1 MAGGHSRIFIP
12 EGGKSASSG
21 RSATSPLMVK
31 KTLPIIFILLLA
43 FAFRAY
49 DLTTIPPG
57 LTHDEANHGWDSIKV
72 LDGVLLF
79 YFPLNYGS
87 EPLYN
92 YVVAGNMALIG
103 QNLLALRLVN
113 VMFGLLIIAAVYL
126 WTRWAFNR
134 YTALVTAALI
144 AVSFWPVASS
154 RQALRAGMLPFL
166 AVSATIFFW
175 LIFRPGRRDD
185 PAGTSTPNLNIWW
198 AVLGFALCVTATLHT
213 YLAARVLWLLYPIF
227 LAYLAFSHRASFKRI
242 WKPVLAGLI
251 LAGLLVI
258 PMFAYVEAHPEAETR
273 LQMLEGPLQSLLSG
287 DLEPLF
293 INAWEALLAFVWPGF
308 GDHFLAYNIP
318 GRPVLEAVSSLF
330 FLVGLVV
337 CFWRLQQPAYA
348 FVLIWFGMGIVPSLV
363 TGPEANTT
371 RNLAALAPTYILA
384 ATGFITMATFIT
396 RRWGCP
402 AQIASAVILTLWLFF
417 VGLTTLLDYF
427 IHWAQSPDVRAAYQ
441 HTLVE
446 ALEYLEGQSPNK
458 TTVIST
464 IYPGPA
470 HDPSIARVLLA
481 GDQADLRWVDA
492 RRAIIYPGG
501 QAAQLILPSSTPL
514 HPAFAGLVRPVDT
527 VEIRPDDL
535 DPAFTAYDML
545 DTTWDLADSS
555 ANFGN
560 ALELIGSRWL
570 DDSIRP
576 GEMAEL
582 ITIWR
587 VIDPDKVGPIVP
599 PAFETDMVL
608 FTHVID
614 DTGDIIV
621 QQDSLEAPSWDW
633 QAGDIFLQVHPVT
646 IPDGVPTGLY
656 NTTVGAYD
664 RSSGERVP
672 LLNPADEIVDNRAFV
687 VPLKVNER

>member
-1 MAGGHSRIFIP
+1 MVGGQPRSFVQD
-12 EGGKSASSG
+12 GGKGARSG

-43 FAFRAY
+43 FAFRVY
-49 DLTTIPPG
+49 DLTEIPPG

-113 VMFGLLIIAAVYL
+113 VMFGMLTIAVVNL

-134 YTALVTAALI
+134 NTALVTAALI

-166 AVSATIFFW
+166 AVSAAIFFW
-175 LIFRPGRRDD
+175 LIFRPGRRDNS
-185 PAGTSTPNLNIWW
+185 PRSSIPKLNLWW

-227 LAYLAFSHRASFKRI
+227 LAYLVLSHRASFKRI

-287 DLEPLF
+287 DLVPVF
-293 INAWEALLAFVWPGF
+293 TNAWEALLAFVWPGF

-318 GRPVLEAVSSLF
+318 GRPVLEVASALF
-330 FLVGLVV
+330 FLGGLVV
-337 CFWRLQQPAYA
+337 CLWRFRQPAYA
-348 FVLIWFGMGIVPSLV
+348 FVLIWFGVGIVPSLV

-384 ATGFITMATFIT
+384 ATGFITAATLIT
-396 RRWGCP
+396 RRWGRP
-402 AQIASAVILTLWLFF
+402 AQIASAVILALWLFF
-417 VGLTTLLDYF
+417 VGLTTILDYF
-427 IHWAQSPDVRAAYQ
+427 IRWAQSPDVRAAYQ

-446 ALEYLEGQSPNK
+446 TLEYLEGQSPNK
-458 TTVIST
+458 ATVIST
-464 IYPGPA
+464 VYPGPA

-481 GDQADLRWVDA
+481 GNPAELRWVDA

-501 QAAQLILPSSTPL
+501 QAAQLIIPSSTPL
-514 HPAFAGLVRPVDT
+514 HPAFVDLVRPVDT
-527 VEIRPDDL
+527 VEVRPDDL
-535 DPAFTAYDML
+535 DPAFTSYDLL
-545 DTTWDLADSS
+545 DPAWDLTDSS
-555 ANFGN
+555 ANFGD
-560 ALELIGSRWL
+560 ALELIGARWL
-570 DDSIRP
+570 GDSVRP
-576 GEMAEL
+576 GETAEL
-582 ITIWR
+582 ITIWQ
-587 VIDPDKVGPIVP
+587 VTDPEKVGPIVP

-614 DTGDIIV
+614 DTGDIIA

-633 QAGDIFLQVHPVT
+633 QAGDFFLQVHPVV
-646 IPDGVPTGLY
+646 IPKRVAPGLY
-656 NTTVGAYD
+656 DTTVGAYD
-664 RSSGERVP
+664 RSSGERIP
-672 LLNPADEIVDNRAFV
+672 LLNPEGEIVDNRAFV
-687 VPLKVNER
+687 VPLKVDER

>member
-1 MAGGHSRIFIP
+1 
-12 EGGKSASSG
+12 
-21 RSATSPLMVK
+21 MVK

-43 FAFRAY
+43 FIYRAY
-49 DLTTIPPG
+49 DLTSVPPG
-57 LTHDEANHGWDSIKV
+57 LTHDEANHGWDSMNV

-92 YVVAGNMALIG
+92 YVVAGSMALIG
-103 QNLLALRLVN
+103 ENLLALRLVN
-113 VMFGLLIIAAVYL
+113 VMFGLLTIAAAYL
-126 WTRWAFNR
+126 WTCWAFNR

-144 AVSFWPVASS
+144 AISFWPVASS

-166 AVSATIFFW
+166 VISAAIFFW
-175 LIFRPGRRDD
+175 LIFRPGRRNESSGL
-185 PAGTSTPNLNIWW
+185 PTPNLKIGW
-198 AVLGFALCVTATLHT
+198 AVFGFALSVTATLHT

-227 LAYLAFSHRASFKRI
+227 LVYLAFSHRASFQRI

-287 DLEPLF
+287 DLSPVF
-293 INAWEALLAFVWPGF
+293 TNAWEAFLAFVWPGF

-318 GRPVLEAVSSLF
+318 GRPVLEAVTAFF
-330 FLVGLVV
+330 FLAGLVA
-337 CFWRLQQPAYA
+337 CLWRIREPAYA
-348 FVLIWFGMGIVPSLV
+348 FALIWFGVGIVPSLV

-384 ATGFITMATFIT
+384 ATGFVTLATFIT
-396 RRWGCP
+396 RRWGSP
-402 AQIASAVILTLWLFF
+402 ARIASASILALWLFF
-417 VGLTTLLDYF
+417 IGLTTIVDYF
-427 IHWAQSPDVRAAYQ
+427 IRWAQSPDVRAAYQ

-446 ALEYLEGQSPNK
+446 ALDYLDGQSSDK

-481 GDQADLRWVDA
+481 GKPFELRWIDA

-501 QAAQLILPSSTPL
+501 QATQLILPSSTPL
-514 HPAFAGLVRPVDT
+514 HPAFTGLVRPVET
-527 VEIRPDDL
+527 VEMRSDDL
-535 DPAFTAYDML
+535 DPAFTSYDLL
-545 DTTWDLADSS
+545 DPAWDLPDTSP
-555 ANFGN
+555 NFGD
-560 ALELIGSRWL
+560 ALDLIGSRWL
-570 DDSIRP
+570 NDSARP
-576 GEMAEL
+576 GELAEL
-582 ITIWR
+582 MTIWR
-587 VIDPDKVGPIVP
+587 VTDPAKVGPVVP

-614 DTGDIIV
+614 DSGDIIA

-633 QAGDIFLQVHPVT
+633 QAGDIFIQVHPVT
-646 IPDGVPTGLY
+646 IPEGVPPGNY
-656 NTTVGAYD
+656 ETTVGAYD
-664 RSSGERVP
+664 RSSGERIP
-672 LLNPADEIVDNRAFV
+672 LLNPAGEIVDNRAFV
-687 VPLKVNER
+687 VPLKVDER